1 MMLRNKQI
9 ILSTKVLGFREGQQL
24 KNRAKKKDNHLVHQ
38 LINKVAVTLC
48 VFKTSAFLA
57 VHRKNRDTNSSCY

>member
-9 ILSTKVLGFREGQQL
+9 ILSTKFVGFREVQQL
-24 KNRAKKKDNHLVHQ
+24 KNRAKKDNHLVHQ

-57 VHRKNRDTNSSCY
+57 VHRKNGDINSSCY